1 MRRITV
7 PRAIYGLVNGLMIP
21 SGEVLDI
28 GTLPEGREVQ
38 RVVMIGQSK

>member
-21 SGEVLDI
+21 SGEVLI
-28 GTLPEGREVQ
+28 LRLYQKGVKYRE
-38 RVVMIGQSK
+38 S